1 LRCFF
6 YVEKTI
12 SVLLESIGSRMMA
25 TTEKVLF
32 APAYKDVALAGVY
45 EISKILTGAQSLERT
60 LGAVIAVLSSF
71 MQMRRGFIL
80 ALDEDGEP
88 EITASSDA
96 SPKPNGAKTLLPQ
109 KVIDHIVATGVP
121 LVIEDVSIHPYFT
134 GTAYRHLLPP
144 MTKVS
149 FLGVPVK
156 VDGVAKGTLTVDRE
170 WNNKLDFRLEDDVRM
185 LTMVAN
191 LVGQAMRMHSLIA
204 RDRDRLIKEQH
215 RLEKAL
221 TDVRLPSPKPSPR
234 GKSDFIVGES
244 AAIKELLHRIEVA
257 ARSNATV
264 LLRGETGTGK
274 ELFARAIHENSP
286 RAKAAFVKVN
296 CAALPESVIESEL
309 FGHEKGSFTGAVNQR
324 IGRFELANG
333 GTLFLDEIG
342 EISAS
347 FQAKLLRVL
356 QEGEFERV
364 GGNKTLKVDVRIVC
378 ATNRNLEE
386 AVARNDFRA
395 DLYYRINVVT
405 LVTPPLR
412 ERPGDIELLAKRF
425 LDQFSRENGIDHS
438 FSVKALDI
446 ISHCAFPGNVR
457 ELENCVRRTAT
468 LASGEEILESDLACW
483 QGCCLSATLW
493 KGHNNL
499 VGLHPHPTPQQTL
512 PPITAMP
519 APKAKAPPTPEPV
532 APPPAAEPFVAPAEA
547 APALAGACA
556 DHALDAMERG
566 LPHECPAPDNCPVVH
581 PTKSE
586 RERLI
591 EALDK
596 TGWVQAKAARLL
608 GLTPRQIGYALRKQN
623 IDIKKF

>member
-1 LRCFF
+1 
-6 YVEKTI
+6 
-12 SVLLESIGSRMMA
+12 MA
-25 TTEKVLF
+25 TTEKILF
-32 APAYKDVALAGVY
+32 EPAYKDVSLAGVY

-88 EITASSDA
+88 EITASSDGSA
-96 SPKPNGAKTLLPQ
+96 KPNGAKTLLPQ

-121 LVIEDVSIHPYFT
+121 LVIEDISTHQYFT

-149 FLGVPVK
+149 FLGVPIK

-170 WNNKLDFRLEDDVRM
+170 WSGKLEFRLEDDVRM

-191 LVGQAMRMHSLIA
+191 LVGQAMRMHALIA
-204 RDRDRLIKEQH
+204 RDRDRLIREQH

-221 TDVRLPSPKPSPR
+221 TDVRQPPSKPGGAWKVR
-234 GKSDFIVGES
+234 FHRRRKSGDQDRCCKGSKI
-244 AAIKELLHRIEVA
+244 A

-324 IGRFELANG
+324 IGRFELAHG

-364 GGNKTLKVDVRIVC
+364 GGTKTLKVDVRIVC

-386 AVARNDFRA
+386 AVSRGDFRA

-412 ERPGDIELLAKRF
+412 ERPGDIRILAKRF
-425 LDQFSRENGIDHS
+425 LAEFAR
-438 FSVKALDI
+438 
-446 ISHCAFPGNVR
+446 
-457 ELENCVRRTAT
+457 
-468 LASGEEILESDLACW
+468 GE
-483 QGCCLSATLW
+483 Q
-493 KGHNNL
+493 HR
-499 VGLHPHPTPQQTL
+499 P
-512 PPITAMP
+512 
-519 APKAKAPPTPEPV
+519 
-532 APPPAAEPFVAPAEA
+532 
-547 APALAGACA
+547 
-556 DHALDAMERG
+556 
-566 LPHECPAPDNCPVVH
+566 
-581 PTKSE
+581 
-586 RERLI
+586 
-591 EALDK
+591 
-596 TGWVQAKAARLL
+596 
-608 GLTPRQIGYALRKQN
+608 
-623 IDIKKF
+623 

>member
-1 LRCFF
+1 M
-6 YVEKTI
+6 
-12 SVLLESIGSRMMA
+12 SA
-25 TTEKVLF
+25 AEKVMF
-32 APAYKDVALAGVY
+32 EPAYKDVALAGVY

-60 LGAVIAVLSSF
+60 LGAVIAVLASF

-80 ALDEDGEP
+80 ALDADGEP

-96 SPKPNGAKTLLPQ
+96 SAKGGAKTLLPQ

-121 LVIEDVSIHPYFT
+121 LVIEDISTHQYFT

-149 FLGVPVK
+149 FLGVPIK
-156 VDGVAKGTLTVDRE
+156 VDGVSKGTLTVDRE
-170 WNNKLDFRLEDDVRM
+170 WNNKLDFRLEDDVRL

-191 LVGQAMRMHSLIA
+191 LVGQAMRMHALIA
-204 RDRDRLIKEQH
+204 RDRDRLIREQH

-221 TDVRLPSPKPSPR
+221 VEVGGSKPASAPR
-234 GKSDFIVGES
+234 GKFDFIVGES
-244 AAIKELLHRIEVA
+244 AAIRTLLQKIEVA

-264 LLRGETGTGK
+264 LLRGETGAGK
-274 ELFARAIHENSP
+274 ELFARAVHENSP
-286 RAKAAFVKVN
+286 RAKGPFVKVN

-309 FGHEKGSFTGAVNQR
+309 FGHEKGSFTGAVGQR
-324 IGRFELANG
+324 AGRFELADG

-364 GGNKTLKVDVRIVC
+364 GGAKTLKVDVRIVC

-386 AVARNDFRA
+386 AVARGDFRA

-405 LVTPPLR
+405 LLIPPLR
-412 ERPGDIELLAKRF
+412 ERPGDIKLLAKRF
-425 LDQFSRENGIDHS
+425 LEQFGQENGFEKS
-438 FSVKALDI
+438 FSTGALDRL
-446 ISHCAFPGNVR
+446 SHCAFPGNVR

-468 LASGEEILESDLACW
+468 LAAGGEIAEADLACA

-493 KGHNNL
+493 KGHNAL
-499 VGLHPHPTPQQTL
+499 TGLHTAPTPQPTM
-512 PPITAMP
+512 PPITARPTSEPFKP
-519 APKAKAPPTPEPV
+519 APEPRPAPEAFVPA
-532 APPPAAEPFVAPAEA
+532 APPPLEPVGAHS
-547 APALAGACA
+547 ACA
-556 DHALDAMERG
+556 DHAAEALERG
-566 LPHECPAPDNCPVVH
+566 LPIDCPSPDHCPVVH
-581 PTKSE
+581 PGKSE

-591 EALDK
+591 EALEK

>member
-1 LRCFF
+1 M
-6 YVEKTI
+6 
-12 SVLLESIGSRMMA
+12 GSA
-25 TTEKVLF
+25 EKVLF
-32 APAYKDVALAGVY
+32 EPAYKDVALAGVY
-45 EISKILTGAQSLERT
+45 EISKILTGAQSLDRT

-121 LVIEDVSIHPYFT
+121 LVIEDISSHQYFT

-149 FLGVPVK
+149 FLGVPIK
-156 VDGVAKGTLTVDRE
+156 VDGAAKGTLTVDRE
-170 WNNKLDFRLEDDVRM
+170 WNNKLDFRLEDDVRL

-191 LVGQAMRMHSLIA
+191 LIGQAMRMHSLIA

-215 RLEKAL
+215 RLEKKLVEVGAE
-221 TDVRLPSPKPSPR
+221 PKTFEPL
-234 GKSDFIVGES
+234 GKVDFILGES
-244 AAIKELLHRIEVA
+244 PAIKTLLHRIQVA
-257 ARSNATV
+257 ARSNATI

-286 RAKAAFVKVN
+286 RAKNAFVKVN

-309 FGHEKGSFTGAVNQR
+309 FGHEKGSFTGAVGQR
-324 IGRFELANG
+324 IGRFELADS

-364 GGNKTLKVDVRIVC
+364 GGTKTLKVDVRIVC

-386 AVARNDFRA
+386 AVARGDFRA

-405 LVTPPLR
+405 LLTPPLR
-412 ERPGDIELLAKRF
+412 ERPGDIKLLAGKF
-425 LDQFSRENGIDHS
+425 LEQFSRENALDRS
-438 FSVKALDI
+438 FSSRALERLAQ
-446 ISHCAFPGNVR
+446 CAFPGNVR

-468 LASGEEILESDLACW
+468 LAGGNEIVEGDLACA

-493 KGHNNL
+493 KGHN
-499 VGLHPHPTPQQTL
+499 GLTGIHSQPTPQPTP
-512 PPITAMP
+512 PPIIATPIKPPPPP
-519 APKAKAPPTPEPV
+519 APAPEIF
-532 APPPAAEPFVAPAEA
+532 APPPPMEAFAGPCAEHAAD
-547 APALAGACA
+547 AL
-556 DHALDAMERG
+556 ERG
-566 LPHECPAPDNCPVVH
+566 LPIECPSPDHCPVVH
-581 PTKSE
+581 PGKSE

-591 EALDK
+591 EALEK

-608 GLTPRQIGYALRKQN
+608 GLTPRQIGYALRKQD

>member
-1 LRCFF
+1 
-6 YVEKTI
+6 
-12 SVLLESIGSRMMA
+12 MA
-25 TTEKVLF
+25 STDKILF
-32 APAYKDVALAGVY
+32 EPAYKDVALAGVY

-80 ALDEDGEP
+80 ALDADGEP
-88 EITASSDA
+88 EITASSD
-96 SPKPNGAKTLLPQ
+96 SSDTSSGAKTLLPQ

-121 LVIEDVSIHPYFT
+121 LVIEDISSHQYFT

-149 FLGVPVK
+149 FLGVPIK

-170 WNNKLDFRLEDDVRM
+170 WSGKLDFRLEDDVRL

-191 LVGQAMRMHSLIA
+191 LVGQAMRMHGLIA

-221 TDVRLPSPKPSPR
+221 TESRPQSQQTPR
-234 GKSDFIVGES
+234 GKSDFIIGES
-244 AAIKELLHRIEVA
+244 PAIRMLLQRVEIA

-286 RAKAAFVKVN
+286 RAKNAFVKVN

-342 EISAS
+342 EISSS

-364 GGNKTLKVDVRIVC
+364 GGTKTIKVDVRIVC

-386 AVARNDFRA
+386 AVSRGDFRA

-405 LVTPPLR
+405 LITPPLR
-412 ERPGDIELLAKRF
+412 ERPGDIRILANRF
-425 LDQFSRENGIDHS
+425 LETFSKENGIEHS
-438 FSVKALDI
+438 FSGKALEVLA
-446 ISHCAFPGNVR
+446 HCAFPGNVR
-457 ELENCVRRTAT
+457 ELENCVQRTAT
-468 LASGEEILESDLACW
+468 LAAGDEIVESDLACW

-493 KGHNNL
+493 KGHN
-499 VGLHPHPTPQQTL
+499 GLTGVHPHPQAQPTL
-512 PPITAMP
+512 PPIVAIPVKAAPNP
-519 APKAKAPPTPEPV
+519 APAPAPV
-532 APPPAAEPFVAPAEA
+532 AASPPAAPVDFVASSFPAEA
-547 APALAGACA
+547 LSGALGGPCA
-556 DHALDAMERG
+556 DHALEAMERG
-566 LPHECPAPDNCPVVH
+566 LPHECPSPDHCPVVH
-581 PTKSE
+581 PGKSE

>member
-1 LRCFF
+1 
-6 YVEKTI
+6 
-12 SVLLESIGSRMMA
+12 MA
-25 TTEKVLF
+25 STDKILF
-32 APAYKDVALAGVY
+32 EPAYKDVALAGVY

-88 EITASSDA
+88 EITASSD
-96 SPKPNGAKTLLPQ
+96 SSEKPNGAKTLLPQ

-121 LVIEDVSIHPYFT
+121 LVIEDISTHQYFT
-134 GTAYRHLLPP
+134 GTAYRHMLPP

-156 VDGVAKGTLTVDRE
+156 VDGVPKGTLTVDRE
-170 WNNKLDFRLEDDVRM
+170 WSGKLDFRLEDDVRL

-191 LVGQAMRMHSLIA
+191 LVGQAMRMHFLIA

-221 TDVRLPSPKPSPR
+221 TDVRQP
-234 GKSDFIVGES
+234 GKAAAPTAAGKFDFIVGES
-244 AAIKELLHRIEVA
+244 PAIRALLQRIEIA

-286 RAKAAFVKVN
+286 RAKNAFVKVN

-342 EISAS
+342 EISSS

-364 GGNKTLKVDVRIVC
+364 GGTKTLKVDVRIVC

-386 AVARNDFRA
+386 AVSCNDFRA

-412 ERPGDIELLAKRF
+412 ERPGDIKLLA
-425 LDQFSRENGIDHS
+425 
-438 FSVKALDI
+438 
-446 ISHCAFPGNVR
+446 
-457 ELENCVRRTAT
+457 
-468 LASGEEILESDLACW
+468 
-483 QGCCLSATLW
+483 
-493 KGHNNL
+493 
-499 VGLHPHPTPQQTL
+499 
-512 PPITAMP
+512 
-519 APKAKAPPTPEPV
+519 
-532 APPPAAEPFVAPAEA
+532 
-547 APALAGACA
+547 
-556 DHALDAMERG
+556 
-566 LPHECPAPDNCPVVH
+566 
-581 PTKSE
+581 
-586 RERLI
+586 
-591 EALDK
+591 
-596 TGWVQAKAARLL
+596 
-608 GLTPRQIGYALRKQN
+608 
-623 IDIKKF
+623 

>member
-1 LRCFF
+1 
-6 YVEKTI
+6 
-12 SVLLESIGSRMMA
+12 MA
-25 TTEKVLF
+25 ATDKVLYT
-32 APAYKDVALAGVY
+32 PAYKDVALAGVY
-45 EISKILTGAQSLERT
+45 EISKILTGAQSLDRT

-80 ALDEDGEP
+80 ALDDDGEP

-96 SPKPNGAKTLLPQ
+96 STKPNGAKTLLPQ

-121 LVIEDVSIHPYFT
+121 LVIEDIASHPYFT

-149 FLGVPVK
+149 FLGVPIK
-156 VDGVAKGTLTVDRE
+156 VDGVSRGTLTVDRE

-191 LVGQAMRMHSLIA
+191 LVGQAMRMHALIA

-215 RLEKAL
+215 RLEKEL
-221 TDVRLPSPKPSPR
+221 TDVRHHAPKPTPR

-244 AAIKELLHRIEVA
+244 PAIRTLLQRIEIA

-286 RAKAAFVKVN
+286 RAKGPFVKVN

-364 GGNKTLKVDVRIVC
+364 GGTKTLKVDVRIVC

-386 AVARNDFRA
+386 AVARGDFRA

-412 ERPGDIELLAKRF
+412 ERPGDIVLLAKKF
-425 LDQFSRENGIDHS
+425 LDQFAQENGVDHA
-438 FSVKALDI
+438 FSERALEI
-446 ISHCAFPGNVR
+446 IENCAFPGNVR

-468 LASGEEILESDLACW
+468 LAVGHEIVESDLACW
-483 QGCCLSATLW
+483 QGCCLSSTLW

-499 VGLHPHPTPQQTL
+499 VGVHPHPQAQPTM
-512 PPITAMP
+512 PPVTAQP
-519 APKAKAPPTPEPV
+519 RPKA
-532 APPPAAEPFVAPAEA
+532 PAAVAPAALPPVSEAFAAPTNVEA
-547 APALAGACA
+547 AASACA
-556 DHALDAMERG
+556 DHALEAMERG

-623 IDIKKF
+623 IDIKRF

>member
-1 LRCFF
+1 
-6 YVEKTI
+6 
-12 SVLLESIGSRMMA
+12 MMA
-25 TTEKVLF
+25 STEKVLY

-45 EISKILTGAQSLERT
+45 EISKILTGAQSLDRT

-80 ALDEDGEP
+80 ALDDEGEP

-96 SPKPNGAKTLLPQ
+96 APKPNGAKTLLPQ

-121 LVIEDVSIHPYFT
+121 LVIEDISTHSYFT

-149 FLGVPVK
+149 FLGVPIK
-156 VDGVAKGTLTVDRE
+156 VDGVSKGTLTVDRE

-191 LVGQAMRMHSLIA
+191 LIGQAMRMHGLIA

-215 RLEKAL
+215 RLEKEL
-221 TDVRLPSPKPSPR
+221 TEVRHTAPAPKQTAR
-234 GKSDFIVGES
+234 GKSDFIFGES
-244 AAIKELLHRIEVA
+244 PAIRALLQRIEIA

-347 FQAKLLRVL
+347 FQAKLLRVM

-364 GGNKTLKVDVRIVC
+364 GGTKTLKVDVRIVC

-386 AVARNDFRA
+386 AVARGDFRA

-425 LDQFSRENGIDHS
+425 LEQFARENGVDHA
-438 FSVKALDI
+438 FSQKALDI
-446 ISHCAFPGNVR
+446 MAECAFPGNVR

-468 LASGEEILESDLACW
+468 LATGSEILESDLACW
-483 QGCCLSATLW
+483 QGCCLSSTLW

-499 VGLHPHPTPQQTL
+499 VGIHALPQPQSTL
-512 PPITAMP
+512 PPIV
-519 APKAKAPPTPEPV
+519 AKARAPV
-532 APPPAAEPFVAPAEA
+532 APLPMAPAAPPPPVEAPLAPPLAQPLSPAVADA
-547 APALAGACA
+547 AAICA
-556 DHALDAMERG
+556 DRALDAMERG

-581 PTKSE
+581 PGKSE

>member
-1 LRCFF
+1 
-6 YVEKTI
+6 
-12 SVLLESIGSRMMA
+12 MMA
-25 TTEKVLF
+25 SMDKVLF
-32 APAYKDVALAGVY
+32 EPAYKDVALAGVY

-96 SPKPNGAKTLLPQ
+96 TAKPNGAKTLLPQ

-121 LVIEDVSIHPYFT
+121 MVIEDISTHQYFT
-134 GTAYRHLLPP
+134 GTAYRHMLPP

-156 VDGVAKGTLTVDRE
+156 VDGVPKGTLTVDRE
-170 WNNKLDFRLEDDVRM
+170 WSGKLDFRLEDDVRL

-191 LVGQAMRMHSLIA
+191 LVGQAMRMHFLIA

-221 TDVRLPSPKPSPR
+221 TDVRQPGKQAAPSTV
-234 GKSDFIVGES
+234 GKFDFIVGES
-244 AAIKELLHRIEVA
+244 PAIRTLLQRIEIA

-286 RAKAAFVKVN
+286 RAKNAFVKVN

-364 GGNKTLKVDVRIVC
+364 GGTKTLKVDVRIVC

-386 AVARNDFRA
+386 AVSRGDFRA

-405 LVTPPLR
+405 LITPPLR
-412 ERPGDIELLAKRF
+412 ERPGDIRLLATKF
-425 LDQFSRENGIDHS
+425 LEEFARENGIDHN
-438 FSVKALDI
+438 FSGKTLDI
-446 ISHCAFPGNVR
+446 MAHCAFPGNVR

-468 LASGEEILESDLACW
+468 LAADAEIVESDLACW
-483 QGCCLSATLW
+483 QGCCLSA
-493 KGHNNL
+493 
-499 VGLHPHPTPQQTL
+499 
-512 PPITAMP
+512 
-519 APKAKAPPTPEPV
+519 
-532 APPPAAEPFVAPAEA
+532 
-547 APALAGACA
+547 
-556 DHALDAMERG
+556 
-566 LPHECPAPDNCPVVH
+566 
-581 PTKSE
+581 
-586 RERLI
+586 
-591 EALDK
+591 
-596 TGWVQAKAARLL
+596 
-608 GLTPRQIGYALRKQN
+608 
-623 IDIKKF
+623 

>member
-1 LRCFF
+1 M
-6 YVEKTI
+6 
-12 SVLLESIGSRMMA
+12 GS
-25 TTEKVLF
+25 TEKVLF
-32 APAYKDVALAGVY
+32 EPAYKDVALAGVY

-96 SPKPNGAKTLLPQ
+96 TAKPSGAKTLLPQ

-121 LVIEDVSIHPYFT
+121 LVIEDVSNHQYFT

-149 FLGVPVK
+149 FLGVPIK

-170 WNNKLDFRLEDDVRM
+170 WNSKLDFRLEDDVRL

-191 LVGQAMRMHSLIA
+191 LVGQAMRMHALIA

-221 TDVRLPSPKPSPR
+221 VEVGGAKPATPR
-234 GKSDFIVGES
+234 GKSDFILGES
-244 AAIKELLHRIEVA
+244 PAIKTLLQRIEIA

-286 RAKAAFVKVN
+286 RAKQAFVKVN

-309 FGHEKGSFTGAVNQR
+309 FGHEKGSFTGAVGQR
-324 IGRFELANG
+324 IGRFELADG

-342 EISAS
+342 EISSS

-364 GGNKTLKVDVRIVC
+364 GGSKTLKVDVRIVC

-386 AVARNDFRA
+386 AVARGDFRA

-405 LVTPPLR
+405 LLTPPLR
-412 ERPGDIELLAKRF
+412 ERPGDIKLLATRF
-425 LDQFSRENGIDHS
+425 LEQFSKENSLDRT
-438 FSVKALDI
+438 FSSRALERLAQ
-446 ISHCAFPGNVR
+446 CAFPGNVR

-468 LASGEEILESDLACW
+468 LAAGAEVVEADLACA

-493 KGHNNL
+493 KGASALTGIHSQ
-499 VGLHPHPTPQQTL
+499 PTPQPTL
-512 PPITAMP
+512 PPIVARPVTP
-519 APKAKAPPTPEPV
+519 QPSQPEIFTPPEPV
-532 APPPAAEPFVAPAEA
+532 FAEA
-547 APALAGACA
+547 PLAAPCA
-556 DHALDAMERG
+556 DHAAEALERG
-566 LPHECPAPDNCPVVH
+566 LPMDCPSPDHCPVVH
-581 PTKSE
+581 PGKSE

-591 EALDK
+591 EALEK

-608 GLTPRQIGYALRKQN
+608 GLTPRQIGYALRKQE

>member
-1 LRCFF
+1 MAS
-6 YVEKTI
+6 TTTADT
-12 SVLLESIGSRMMA
+12 VLY
-25 TTEKVLF
+25 T
-32 APAYKDVALAGVY
+32 PAYKDVALAGVY

-71 MQMRRGFIL
+71 MQMRRGYIL

-88 EITASSDA
+88 EITASSDS

-121 LVIEDVSIHPYFT
+121 LVIEDISTHPYFT

-149 FLGVPVK
+149 FLGVPIK

-170 WNNKLDFRLEDDVRM
+170 WNNKMDFRLEDDVRM

-191 LVGQAMRMHSLIA
+191 LIGQAMRMHALIA

-215 RLEKAL
+215 RLEKQL
-221 TDVRLPSPKPSPR
+221 TEVRLSTPKPSPR
-234 GKSDFIVGES
+234 GKSDFILGES
-244 AAIKELLHRIEVA
+244 PAIKALLHRIEIA

-286 RAKAAFVKVN
+286 RAKGPFVKVN

-364 GGNKTLKVDVRIVC
+364 GGAKTLKVDVRIVC

-386 AVARNDFRA
+386 AVARGDFRA

-405 LVTPPLR
+405 LLTPPLR
-412 ERPGDIELLAKRF
+412 ERPGDIVLLAKKF
-425 LDQFSRENGIDHS
+425 LEQFALENGVDHD
-438 FSVKALDI
+438 FSDKALDI
-446 ISHCAFPGNVR
+446 LANCAFPGNVR

-468 LASGEEILESDLACW
+468 LATGTEILESDLACW

-493 KGHNNL
+493 KGHNSL
-499 VGLHPHPTPQQTL
+499 VGVHPHPQPQPTL
-512 PPITAMP
+512 PPVSAQ
-519 APKAKAPPTPEPV
+519 PKPKAPPPVAV
-532 APPPAAEPFVAPAEA
+532 APPPEDDDDFD
-547 APALAGACA
+547 LADPDDFASAACA

-608 GLTPRQIGYALRKQN
+608 GLTPRQIGYALRKQK

>member
-1 LRCFF
+1 
-6 YVEKTI
+6 
-12 SVLLESIGSRMMA
+12 MA
-25 TTEKVLF
+25 STDKVLF

-121 LVIEDVSIHPYFT
+121 LVIEDISSHSYFT

-149 FLGVPVK
+149 FLGVPIK
-156 VDGVAKGTLTVDRE
+156 VDGLAKGTLTVDRE

-191 LVGQAMRMHSLIA
+191 LIGQSMRMHALIA

-215 RLEKAL
+215 RLEKQL
-221 TDVRLPSPKPSPR
+221 TDVRHQSPKPSPR
-234 GKSDFIVGES
+234 GKSDFIIGES
-244 AAIKELLHRIEVA
+244 AAIKTLLQRIEVA

-286 RAKAAFVKVN
+286 RAKGPFIKVN

-364 GGNKTLKVDVRIVC
+364 GGAKTLKVDVRIVC

-412 ERPGDIELLAKRF
+412 ERPGDIELLARRF
-425 LDQFSRENGIDHS
+425 LDQFSQENDIPHN
-438 FSVKALDI
+438 FSNKALDI
-446 ISHCAFPGNVR
+446 LSHCAFPGNVR

-468 LASGEEILESDLACW
+468 LATGEEILESDLACW

-493 KGHNNL
+493 KGHNPQM
-499 VGLHPHPTPQQTL
+499 GLHPHPLPQPTL
-512 PPITAMP
+512 PPITAQ
-519 APKAKAPPTPEPV
+519 PKPKAPPPPEMV
-532 APPPAAEPFVAPAEA
+532 APPPASETYA
-547 APALAGACA
+547 APAPSDANAAHACA

-581 PTKSE
+581 PGKSE

>member
-1 LRCFF
+1 
-6 YVEKTI
+6 
-12 SVLLESIGSRMMA
+12 MA
-25 TTEKVLF
+25 TTEKILF
-32 APAYKDVALAGVY
+32 EPAYKDVALAGVY

-96 SPKPNGAKTLLPQ
+96 TAKPNGAKTLLPQ

-121 LVIEDVSIHPYFT
+121 LVIEDISTHQYFT

-149 FLGVPVK
+149 FLGVPIK

-170 WNNKLDFRLEDDVRM
+170 WSGKLDFRLEDDVRL

-191 LVGQAMRMHSLIA
+191 LVGQSMRMHGLIA

-221 TDVRLPSPKPSPR
+221 TESRPSPKQTPR
-234 GKSDFIVGES
+234 GKSDFILGES
-244 AAIKELLHRIEVA
+244 PAIKALLQRIEVA

-286 RAKAAFVKVN
+286 RAKNAFVKVN

-324 IGRFELANG
+324 LGRFELANG

-347 FQAKLLRVL
+347 FQAKLTRSWRSSGLR
-356 QEGEFERV
+356 
-364 GGNKTLKVDVRIVC
+364 
-378 ATNRNLEE
+378 
-386 AVARNDFRA
+386 AR
-395 DLYYRINVVT
+395 
-405 LVTPPLR
+405 P
-412 ERPGDIELLAKRF
+412 
-425 LDQFSRENGIDHS
+425 
-438 FSVKALDI
+438 
-446 ISHCAFPGNVR
+446 
-457 ELENCVRRTAT
+457 
-468 LASGEEILESDLACW
+468 
-483 QGCCLSATLW
+483 SAT
-493 KGHNNL
+493 
-499 VGLHPHPTPQQTL
+499 
-512 PPITAMP
+512 
-519 APKAKAPPTPEPV
+519 
-532 APPPAAEPFVAPAEA
+532 
-547 APALAGACA
+547 C
-556 DHALDAMERG
+556 R
-566 LPHECPAPDNCPVVH
+566 
-581 PTKSE
+581 
-586 RERLI
+586 
-591 EALDK
+591 
-596 TGWVQAKAARLL
+596 
-608 GLTPRQIGYALRKQN
+608 
-623 IDIKKF
+623 

>member
-1 LRCFF
+1 
-6 YVEKTI
+6 
-12 SVLLESIGSRMMA
+12 MMA
-25 TTEKVLF
+25 STEKVVF
-32 APAYKDVALAGVY
+32 EPAYKDVALAGVY

-88 EITASSDA
+88 EITASSDSSA
-96 SPKPNGAKTLLPQ
+96 KPNGAKTLLPQ

-121 LVIEDVSIHPYFT
+121 LVIEDISTHQYFT

-149 FLGVPVK
+149 FLGVPIK

-170 WNNKLDFRLEDDVRM
+170 WSGKLDFRLEDDVRL

-191 LVGQAMRMHSLIA
+191 LIGQSMRMHFLIA

-221 TDVRLPSPKPSPR
+221 TEVRSPAKPHPT
-234 GKSDFIVGES
+234 GKFDFIVGES
-244 AAIKELLHRIEVA
+244 PAIRTLLQRIEIA

-286 RAKAAFVKVN
+286 RAKNAFVKVN

-333 GTLFLDEIG
+333 GTIFLDEIG

-364 GGNKTLKVDVRIVC
+364 GGAKTLKVDVRIVC

-386 AVARNDFRA
+386 AVSRGDFRA

-412 ERPGDIELLAKRF
+412 ERPGDIRLLATRF
-425 LDQFSRENGIDHS
+425 LDQFAIENGIDHN
-438 FSVKALDI
+438 FSGKALDVMA
-446 ISHCAFPGNVR
+446 HCAFPGNVR

-468 LASGEEILESDLACW
+468 LAAGSEIMDTDLACI

-493 KGHNNL
+493 KGHN
-499 VGLHPHPTPQQTL
+499 GLAGVHPHPTPQPTL
-512 PPITAMP
+512 PPIIAHPTKSAP
-519 APKAKAPPTPEPV
+519 APVVV
-532 APPPAAEPFVAPAEA
+532 APPPPPPAPEPAEPPPIPVEA
-547 APALAGACA
+547 AYASACA

-566 LPHECPAPDNCPVVH
+566 LPHECPSPDHCPVVH
-581 PTKSE
+581 PGKSE

>member
-1 LRCFF
+1 
-6 YVEKTI
+6 
-12 SVLLESIGSRMMA
+12 MA
-25 TTEKVLF
+25 STEKILF
-32 APAYKDVALAGVY
+32 EPAYKDVALAGVY
-45 EISKILTGAQSLERT
+45 EISKILTGAQSLDRT

-80 ALDEDGEP
+80 ALDADGEP
-88 EITASSDA
+88 EITASSDSSA
-96 SPKPNGAKTLLPQ
+96 KPNGAKTLLPQ

-121 LVIEDVSIHPYFT
+121 LVIEDISTHQYFT

-149 FLGVPVK
+149 FLGVPIK

-170 WNNKLDFRLEDDVRM
+170 WSGKLDFRLEDDVRL

-191 LVGQAMRMHSLIA
+191 LVGQAMRMHGLIA

-221 TDVRLPSPKPSPR
+221 TEVRPHSTKQTPR
-234 GKSDFIVGES
+234 GKSDFILGES
-244 AAIKELLHRIEVA
+244 QAIKAILQRIEVA

-286 RAKAAFVKVN
+286 RAKNAFVKVN

-324 IGRFELANG
+324 VGRFELANG

-364 GGNKTLKVDVRIVC
+364 GGTKTLKVDVRIVC

-386 AVARNDFRA
+386 AVSRGDFRA

-412 ERPGDIELLAKRF
+412 ERPGDIRILATRF
-425 LDQFSRENGIDHS
+425 LEQFSQENGVDHV
-438 FSVKALDI
+438 FSGKALDI
-446 ISHCAFPGNVR
+446 MANCAFPGNVR

-468 LASGEEILESDLACW
+468 LAAGADIVESDLACW

-493 KGHNNL
+493 KGHNAL
-499 VGLHPHPTPQQTL
+499 TGVHPHPTPQPGP
-512 PPITAMP
+512 PPIVAAPRP
-519 APKAKAPPTPEPV
+519 APAAV
-532 APPPAAEPFVAPAEA
+532 APPPPVPAPAPEPFVAPAA
-547 APALAGACA
+547 AAESGVATLSGPCAEHASDAL
-556 DHALDAMERG
+556 ERG
-566 LPHECPAPDNCPVVH
+566 LPMECPSPDHCPVVH
-581 PTKSE
+581 PGKSE

>member
-1 LRCFF
+1 
-6 YVEKTI
+6 
-12 SVLLESIGSRMMA
+12 MA
-25 TTEKVLF
+25 TTEKILF
-32 APAYKDVALAGVY
+32 EPAYKDVALAGVY

-96 SPKPNGAKTLLPQ
+96 TAKPNGAKTLLPQ

-121 LVIEDVSIHPYFT
+121 LVIEDISTHQYFT
-134 GTAYRHLLPP
+134 GTAYRHLLPR

-149 FLGVPVK
+149 FLGVPIK

-170 WNNKLDFRLEDDVRM
+170 WSGKLDFRLEDDVRL

-191 LVGQAMRMHSLIA
+191 LVGQSMRMHGLIA

-221 TDVRLPSPKPSPR
+221 TESRPSPKQTPR
-234 GKSDFIVGES
+234 GKSDFILGES
-244 AAIKELLHRIEVA
+244 PAIKALLQRIEVA

-286 RAKAAFVKVN
+286 RAKNAFVKVN

-309 FGHEKGSFTGAVNQR
+309 FGHEKGSFTGTVNQR
-324 IGRFELANG
+324 LGRFELANG

-364 GGNKTLKVDVRIVC
+364 GGTKTLKVDVRIVC

-386 AVARNDFRA
+386 AVSRGDFRA

-405 LVTPPLR
+405 LITPPLR
-412 ERPGDIELLAKRF
+412 ERPGDIRLLATRF
-425 LDQFSRENGIDHS
+425 LDSFSQENGIDHS
-438 FSVKALDI
+438 FSGKALDI
-446 ISHCAFPGNVR
+446 MAHCAFPGNVR

-468 LASGEEILESDLACW
+468 LAAGDEILESDLACW
-483 QGCCLSATLW
+483 QGCCLSSTLW
-493 KGHNNL
+493 KGHN
-499 VGLHPHPTPQQTL
+499 GLTGVHPHPQAQPTL
-512 PPITAMP
+512 PPIIAIPAKP
-519 APKAKAPPTPEPV
+519 APAPVAAPEPTA
-532 APPPAAEPFVAPAEA
+532 APAPAPVEAFVAPVPADAMAGPCAE
-547 APALAGACA
+547 
-556 DHALDAMERG
+556 HALDAMERG
-566 LPHECPAPDNCPVVH
+566 LPHDCPSPDHCPVVH
-581 PTKSE
+581 PGKSE

>member
-1 LRCFF
+1 
-6 YVEKTI
+6 
-12 SVLLESIGSRMMA
+12 MNAMD
-25 TTEKVLF
+25 KVVF
-32 APAYKDVALAGVY
+32 EPAYKDVALAGVY
-45 EISKILTGAQSLERT
+45 EISKILTGAQSLDRT
-60 LGAVIAVLSSF
+60 LGAVIAVLASF

-80 ALDEDGEP
+80 ALDPEGEP
-88 EITASSDA
+88 EIAASSDSA
-96 SPKPNGAKTLLPQ
+96 PKPAGAKTLLPQ

-121 LVIEDVSIHPYFT
+121 LVIEDVSNHPYFT

-149 FLGVPVK
+149 FLGVPIK

-170 WNNKLDFRLEDDVRM
+170 WTGKLEFRLEDDVRL

-191 LVGQAMRMHSLIA
+191 LVGQAMRMHSLIS
-204 RDRDRLIKEQH
+204 RDRDRLIHEQH

-221 TDVRLPSPKPSPR
+221 TEAQGAPRHSAPSPR
-234 GKSDFIVGES
+234 GKSDFILGES
-244 AAIKELLHRIEVA
+244 PAIKTLLSRIELA
-257 ARSNATV
+257 AKSNATV

-286 RAKAAFVKVN
+286 RAKNAFIKVN

-309 FGHEKGSFTGAVNQR
+309 FGHEKGSFTGAVGQR
-324 IGRFELANG
+324 IGRFELAHG

-364 GGNKTLKVDVRIVC
+364 GGTKTLKVDVRIVC

-386 AVARNDFRA
+386 AVSKGDFRA

-405 LVTPPLR
+405 LLTPPLR
-412 ERPGDIELLAKRF
+412 ERPGDIRILATRF
-425 LDQFSRENGIDHS
+425 LEQFSQENCIDHN
-438 FSVKALDI
+438 FSTKALDVMA
-446 ISHCAFPGNVR
+446 HCAFPGNVR

-468 LASGEEILESDLACW
+468 LAGGSEIVEGDLACW

-493 KGHNNL
+493 KGHNAITGIPAQL
-499 VGLHPHPTPQQTL
+499 QHASHPHGAPSA
-512 PPITAMP
+512 PPI
-519 APKAKAPPTPEPV
+519 
-532 APPPAAEPFVAPAEA
+532 A
-547 APALAGACA
+547 APAAHAPPAQVAPIVAAPAPAPALPIVAKEPTPAAAESIALPLPPCA
-556 DHALDAMERG
+556 DEDFVHGM
-566 LPHECPAPDNCPVVH
+566 PHDCPAPDNCPVVH
-581 PTKSE
+581 PGKSE

-591 EALDK
+591 DALEK